1 MRDTG
6 TPPHVPR
13 LTVGPAEPLDG
24 DPSVAQ
30 DRLGIGR
37 DPDRTSL
44 LERVRELPAVRAV
57 RARPVPR
64 TVVAMVSALVSG
76 VGVAVYLGGP
86 SEETVPPAGPVP
98 VVRPESWLEVTEG
111 ARYSFESAPVRPEWR
126 ALVEQELARHP
137 ADAPLVLALGVE
149 RSLRGV
155 PPGSFRLQ
163 ASCAPREDAL
173 PVRVVVVEAHENN
186 QVLVFNDEVL
196 VFHIPCDGAVH
207 AADRPLRVADYR
219 PFDFYWS
226 PTVDLDH
233 TVESEF
239 EDVFDAVVAVSRVP
253 AD

>member
-1 MRDTG
+1 E
-6 TPPHVPR
+6 

-24 DPSVAQ
+24 DQPVAP

-37 DPDRTSL
+37 DPDRTGL
-44 LERVRELPAVRAV
+44 LERLRELPAVRAV

-64 TVVAMVSALVSG
+64 TVVAAVSALVSG

-86 SEETVPPAGPVP
+86 PEEAAPAATPVP
-98 VVRPESWLEVTEG
+98 IVRPESWLEVIDGILYDFGSTQ
-111 ARYSFESAPVRPEWR
+111 VDPER
-126 ALVEQELARHP
+126 QALVEQELARHP
-137 ADAPLVLALGVE
+137 ADAPLVLALGLE
-149 RSLRGV
+149 RSLHGV

-239 EDVFDAVVAVSRVP
+239 EDVFDAVVAVS
-253 AD
+253 